1 MPRPKVDRVARSM
14 RLRAATD
21 TLLVLEAEKLGIS
34 INEAV
39 EAAVWCWLDQRSK
52 PSRLVEPRFKR

>member
-14 RLRAATD
+14 RLTAETD
-21 TLLVLEAEKLGIS
+21 AFLVAEAERLGIS

-39 EAAVWCWLDQRSK
+39 ERAVLAWAVVL
-52 PSRLVEPRFKR
+52 PR